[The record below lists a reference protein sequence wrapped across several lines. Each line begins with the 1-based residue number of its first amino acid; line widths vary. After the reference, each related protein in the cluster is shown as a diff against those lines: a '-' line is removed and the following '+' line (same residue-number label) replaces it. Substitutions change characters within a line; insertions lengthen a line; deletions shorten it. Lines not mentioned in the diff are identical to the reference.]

1 MARYIIKRKLYDTRK
16 SEKIGRFRR
25 KFYGDYTW
33 ITIYKTHKGNYFMVG
48 KDGDAHDQTKEF
60 IGDILLEQGDR
71 NAIKVYE
78 KLFGRLEEA

>member
-1 MARYIIKRKLYDTRK
+1 
-16 SEKIGRFRR
+16 
-25 KFYGDYTW
+25 
-33 ITIYKTHKGNYFMVG
+33 MVG
-48 KDGDAHDQTKEF
+48 KDGDAHAETKEF